1 MFSRKVHHLRDLR
14 FRHLVSIDPTF
25 AYSVMMHMQ
34 HNSCGGFVVL
44 PEEPLQD
51 MHNEFHWRVIIVEDE
66 HAVYVGPL
74 GLRLG
79 LGDDAGRRS
88 ALIISALAIVVSH
101 PWHVCPPQGGKILT
115 GLPGW
120 ARHDWAAAN

>member
-14 FRHLVSIDPTF
+14 FRHLVSVDPTF

-51 MHNEFHWRVIIVEDE
+51 MHNEFHRRVVIVEDE
-66 HAVYVGPL
+66 HTVYVWPL

-79 LGDDAGRRS
+79 LGDNAGRRS
-88 ALIISALAIVVSH
+88 ALIILALAIVVSH
-101 PWHVCPPQGGKILT
+101 PQHDGPPRGGQVLT
-115 GLPGW
+115 GLPG
-120 ARHDWAAAN
+120 

>member
-14 FRHLVSIDPTF
+14 FRHLVSVDPAF

-51 MHNEFHWRVIIVEDE
+51 MHNEFHWRVVIVEDKDT
-66 HAVYVGPL
+66 VYVRPL

-88 ALIISALAIVVSH
+88 ALIIFAFAIVVSH
-101 PWHVCPPQGGKILT
+101 PRHDGPPRGGQVLT
-115 GLPGW
+115 GLPG
-120 ARHDWAAAN
+120 